1 MAGCGG
7 GQSGNILGLGK
18 TAPDEFSV
26 VSRAPL
32 SLPPDYAL
40 RPPSSGS
47 PRAQDNAPRKLAEQT
62 LFAKTPG
69 NLTTSGV
76 VATDN
81 RSVAEV
87 ALLTQSNALAAN
99 KNIRD
104 LINQESAVLA
114 QEDGQFVEKLIFWRK
129 KPLPGVIVD
138 PKLEAKRLQENAA
151 LGKSVTEGD
160 TPLIKRKK
168 TGLF

>member
-1 MAGCGG
+1 M
-7 GQSGNILGLGK
+7 
-18 TAPDEFSV
+18 
-26 VSRAPL
+26 
-32 SLPPDYAL
+32 PPDYAL

-47 PRAQDNAPRKLAEQT
+47 SREQVQAPRQRAEQT
-62 LFAKTPG
+62 LFARTQGSSATP
-69 NLTTSGV
+69 GV

-99 KNIRD
+99 ENIRD
-104 LINQESAVLA
+104 LVNQESAVLA
-114 QEDGQFVEKLIFWRK
+114 QEDGQFVEKLIFWRT